1 MRDANETTLQRI
13 MAAGLRIG
21 SIKVNNV
28 VLQDIDVAGA
38 ADVVNLQELVSNTLK
53 LTRRRRNSKD
63 GTRYPEPL
71 LSGSS
76 AHKLSI
82 EIRDYLGY
90 GDTRGLANSTRYA
103 SKRAL
108 DRPIGVERVMG
119 IEPTLAAWEAAVLPL
134 NYTRLRTSLCGHK
147 KTGPFDP
154 VSSNTT
160 ETRKQTRSP
169 RRPRRDQNPLPICA
183 NTVAL
188 LPPSWPTVTLA
199 PRLASRPNSLVRAPN
214 SKVP

>member
-1 MRDANETTLQRI
+1 MRPERGWQCGTAMRMRWPLSG
-13 MAAGLRIG
+13 AAEADSVSATARIG
-21 SIKVNNV
+21 
-28 VLQDIDVAGA
+28 
-38 ADVVNLQELVSNTLK
+38 
-53 LTRRRRNSKD
+53 
-63 GTRYPEPL
+63 
-71 LSGSS
+71 
-76 AHKLSI
+76 
-82 EIRDYLGY
+82 
-90 GDTRGLANSTRYA
+90 
-103 SKRAL
+103 
-108 DRPIGVERVMG
+108 
-119 IEPTLAAWEAAVLPL
+119 
-134 NYTRLRTSLCGHK
+134 GHK